1 MDSMLHCEAIVVS
14 PSSRIIGGAIG
25 TAHSKTGRCHTFD
38 IKADGYIKAEAVNA
52 VIAVILKRPED
63 AVRDG
68 DPIRAIIR
76 GSATNSDGK

>member
-1 MDSMLHCEAIVVS
+1 MDSMLHCKAIVVS

-52 VIAVILKRPED
+52 VILKRLED